1 MKLRYAALTDA
12 GRVREI
18 NEDGY
23 LATGRVFAVAD
34 GMGGHQAGEIA
45 STIALKSLEKSLKE
59 LPSRMNMQKRI
70 KTSIHRANLAI
81 MEEAGEPGRS
91 GMGTTLTVVVPTR
104 NRIHIGHVGD
114 SRAYLFRDGKLQR
127 LTEDH
132 SLVAQ
137 MVRDGRLNPSEAE
150 IHPLRSV
157 LTRALGTPS
166 VEIDLFSTESRLKD
180 KILLCTDGLT
190 SMLKEKE
197 IGEILSEN
205 LNPQTLCQKLVE
217 AANDRGGID
226 NVTVIL
232 IEISGIPK
240 RSKRRILTAL
250 KLIKMSGRRGIW
262 SRKRF
267 T

>member
-1 MKLRYAALTDA
+1 MKLRYAALTDV
-12 GRVREI
+12 GRVRAT

-23 LATGRVFAVAD
+23 LATGKFFAIAD
-34 GMGGHQAGEIA
+34 GMGGHQAGEVA

-59 LPSRMNMQKRI
+59 LPCLPASRLSRMNLEKCI
-70 KTSIHRANLAI
+70 KTSIRRANLAI
-81 MEEAGEPGRS
+81 MEEAHSGRS
-91 GMGTTLTVVVPTR
+91 GMGTTLTVVVPWR

-114 SRAYLFRDGKLQR
+114 SRAYLLRDGKLQR

-137 MVRDGRLNPSEAE
+137 MVRDGRLNPWEAE

-166 VEIDLFSTESRLKD
+166 VEIDLSSIELRLKD

-197 IGEILSEN
+197 IKEMLSEN
-205 LNPQTLCQKLVE
+205 LDPQTICQKLVE

-232 IEISGIPK
+232 IEISG
-240 RSKRRILTAL
+240 TL
-250 KLIKMSGRRGIW
+250 KDPREES
-262 SRKRF
+262 
-267 T
+267 